1 MAYMIEDTKSEWKSK
16 TLISNANGYIIE
28 CTLGY
33 LLSYMI
39 IVLIV
44 MIGLVI
50 VRINLVIIWFRL
62 YFDMSYFDYIWI
74 GLINYNYKFVFD
86 FRMIGRIIVI
96 I

>member
-1 MAYMIEDTKSEWKSK
+1 MHEIRMGIAESK
-16 TLISNANGYIIE
+16 TLVSNANGYIIE

-50 VRINLVIIWFRL
+50 VRINLVIIWFWL
-62 YFDMSYFDYIWI
+62 YFDYIWI